1 MLIITDSENILER
14 LRISLNINDGE
25 SLNNS
30 KKFVANAAIINF
42 KKNQFTL
49 RSSKIGYFIL
59 MGKDFSEDFKQL
71 IVKCIHQVIV
81 QGGKIK
87 ILIAKTEVHPDDN
100 VILQNL
106 INKTKESW
114 YSFWSLQLEKT
125 LNLSESISR
134 TERKGKIEKWL
145 YLPNIDVALLSF
157 DDPNLHKNICS
168 FFNIFSIDSINQIY
182 TEFSKDNDISSD
194 NLFNEKKIEISN
206 FNGTGQ
212 ELPSKA
218 PALNWTPFPRYS
230 EVQISLKYK
239 ILKGCLTEDMF
250 RFIISLAG
258 KSFNWEYKY
267 EWINGILLR
276 EDVIKVTIIRNDI
289 DDDKFL
295 FLEIAGRVD
304 KDELDEDY
312 LVPMK
317 AIWPHLAR
325 VIKST
330 FSYFEKNDTIPYIMN
345 LLLIGDIFFENDDI
359 NFKIEARSIDIV
371 QSFTSIER
379 LGKVAFRAHDRT
391 WLLNLSQV
399 FPDIH
404 PICDTDLW
412 KTRLMVFSNDN
423 EKKDNKLKNEL
434 NNQNLITQQKEIKP
448 SDESKSNS
456 HNSALL
462 NVTSH
467 KNRGRKV
474 SFGGISSFPAINT
487 GNKVSLTKNDTQ
499 DKDDVITN
507 DVTIDNNKNISL
519 NSEGNKNDEKSEPK
533 LDGYKNN
540 NYIHNFVDNILSNAM
555 ENAMN
560 KKNDY

>member
-1 MLIITDSENILER
+1 MLIITENENILER
-14 LRISLNINDGE
+14 LRISLDIGDDK
-25 SLNNS
+25 SLVEPE
-30 KKFVANAAIINF
+30 KFEADAAVFNL
-42 KKNQFTL
+42 KKNLFNFCST
-49 RSSKIGYFIL
+49 KIGYFIL
-59 MGKDFSEDFKQL
+59 MGKDFSEQYQQL

-81 QGGKIK
+81 QSGKIK
-87 ILIAKTEVHPDDN
+87 ILILKTEVNPEDN
-100 VILQNL
+100 GILKDI

-114 YSFWSLQLEKT
+114 YSLWNLQLEKT
-125 LNLSESISR
+125 LNLSESISK
-134 TERKGKIEKWL
+134 TERKGKLEKWL
-145 YLPNIDVALLSF
+145 HLPNIDVALLSF
-157 DDPNLHKNICS
+157 DDPNLHKNICT
-168 FFNIFSIDSINQIY
+168 FFNINPIGYINQIY
-182 TEFSKDNDISSD
+182 TESLKDIDISND
-194 NLFNEKKIEISN
+194 NLFDGKKCDINNSHL
-206 FNGTGQ
+206 TGH
-212 ELPSKA
+212 ELPNKP

-258 KSFNWEYKY
+258 KSYNWEYKY

-289 DDDKFL
+289 DDDKFT

-312 LVPMK
+312 LIPMK

-330 FSYFEKNDTIPYIMN
+330 FTYFEKNDTIPYIMN
-345 LLLIGDIFFENDDI
+345 LLLIGDIFFENDDA
-359 NFKIEARSIDIV
+359 NFKIEARSVDMV

-423 EKKDNKLKNEL
+423 DKKDMKTKNELHSQNSLKQQKDTKILDESKL
-434 NNQNLITQQKEIKP
+434 NNQNSTF
-448 SDESKSNS
+448 
-456 HNSALL
+456 L

-474 SFGGISSFPAINT
+474 SFGGISSFPI
-487 GNKVSLTKNDTQ
+487 D
-499 DKDDVITN
+499 TN
-507 DVTIDNNKNISL
+507 DNVIANDKTIDNNKNTSC
-519 NSEGNKNDEKSEPK
+519 NSEKNKIDKTNENK
-533 LDGYKNN
+533 LNEYKNN
-540 NYIHNFVDNILSNAM
+540 YSIQNFVDDILLNVM
-555 ENAMN
+555 KNVMDE
-560 KKNDY
+560 KND